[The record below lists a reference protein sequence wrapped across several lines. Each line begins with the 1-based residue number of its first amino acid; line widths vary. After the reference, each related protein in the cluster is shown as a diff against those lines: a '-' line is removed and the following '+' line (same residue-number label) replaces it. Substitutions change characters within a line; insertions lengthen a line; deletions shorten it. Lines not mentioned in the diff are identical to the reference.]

1 MRRSADN
8 TRLATKV
15 THTQHYGHATCPLC
29 VAVAVKAPLRAVE
42 PSMMM
47 EESQVALSTLS
58 SISETL
64 AASSGDFGGMTVP
77 IIGLGLLA
85 SIIALLAGPIE
96 D

>member
-1 MRRSADN
+1 
-8 TRLATKV
+8 
-15 THTQHYGHATCPLC
+15 
-29 VAVAVKAPLRAVE
+29 
-42 PSMMM
+42 MMM